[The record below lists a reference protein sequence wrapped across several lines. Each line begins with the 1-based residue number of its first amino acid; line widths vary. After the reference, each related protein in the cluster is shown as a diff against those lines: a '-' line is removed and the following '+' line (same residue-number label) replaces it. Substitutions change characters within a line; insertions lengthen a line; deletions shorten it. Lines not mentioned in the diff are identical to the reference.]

1 LEGYSL
7 AQAGATC
14 FPHPKEDVR
23 HVAHWGISGLARRH
37 FKGRAEGQRADLKPK
52 GYEDNSMLVKR
63 WATLTLGV

>member
-1 LEGYSL
+1 M
-7 AQAGATC
+7 
-14 FPHPKEDVR
+14 
-23 HVAHWGISGLARRH
+23 AHWGISGLARRH